1 MITPMKIPLR
11 ILLAQKNPVIGDVEG
26 AVEII
31 ASTLA
36 LVTETTDL
44 VVFPELFLTGYPPRD
59 FLYEATPKISELE
72 TISKRYPDTAFIVG
86 LPHKKWNGAAFF
98 YQGRLQGVQ
107 GKQLLPNYDVF
118 DESRY
123 FEPAQESHVFELKNH
138 KIGIAICEDTW
149 AQEISGYNI
158 DPIERLCQ
166 KGADQIIVIMASPYE
181 INKPEKRNKI
191 ILNHIKKHKIP
202 IAYVNQVGANDEL
215 IFDGSSAVFDA
226 AGTCLANGP
235 FCKEALVGVPSK
247 CSDSEEDLLT
257 ALAFGI
263 QEYVRKTGF
272 KKVWVGLSGGI
283 DSAVVAALAVKALG
297 PENVTGLTMPSA
309 YSSIGSYKDSY
320 QLAKNLGI
328 PCEMQSITEILN
340 AYPKYEGLAQEN
352 LQARIRGNLLMARA
366 NQTGSLVLT
375 TGNKS
380 ELAVGYCTLYG
391 DMCGALAPI
400 GDLYKNQVYELAK
413 QLKSIPE
420 NILTKAPS
428 AELRPGQ
435 LDQDTLPPYDILDAI
450 LTHHIENLETLET
463 IVARGYEPEIVR
475 WILNAVKQNEYKRC
489 QAPPV
494 LKISPRAFGSG
505 RKMVLASKNL
515 YTKPNVIS

>member
-1 MITPMKIPLR
+1 MKRPLH
-11 ILLAQKNPVIGDVEG
+11 IILAQKNPVIGDVDG
-26 AVEII
+26 AIETI
-31 ASTLA
+31 ALTLA
-36 LVTETTDL
+36 LVSETADL

-59 FLYEATPKISELE
+59 FLYESTPKISELE
-72 TISKRYPDTAFIVG
+72 SLSKRCPETAFIVG
-86 LPHKKWNGAAFF
+86 LPYKKWNGAAFF
-98 YQGRLQGVQ
+98 YQGKLQGVQ

-123 FEPAQESHVFELKNH
+123 FEPAQESQLFELKNH
-138 KIGIAICEDTW
+138 KIGIAICEDSW
-149 AQEISGYNI
+149 AQEIPGYPT
-158 DPIERLCQ
+158 DPIKTLCQ
-166 KGADQIIVIMASPYE
+166 KGADQIIIIMASPYE

-191 ILNHIKKHKIP
+191 ILNHIKKHGIP

-215 IFDGSSAVFDA
+215 IFDGSSAAFDA
-226 AGTCLANGP
+226 AGTCLAKGP
-235 FCKEALVGVPSK
+235 FCQEALVAVPSK
-247 CSDSEEDLLT
+247 RSDSEENLLT

-263 QEYVRKTGF
+263 QEYVRKTAF

-309 YSSIGSYKDSY
+309 YSSTGSYEDSY

-328 PCEMQSITEILN
+328 RCETQSITDILN
-340 AYPKYEGLAQEN
+340 AYPKCEGLVEEN

-380 ELAVGYCTLYG
+380 EFAVGYCTLYG

-400 GDLYKNQVYELAK
+400 GDLYKTQVYVLAH
-413 QLKSIPE
+413 QLKVIPE

-435 LDQDTLPPYDILDAI
+435 LDQDTLPAYEILDAI

-463 IVARGYEPEIVR
+463 LVARGYDPETVR
-475 WILNAVKQNEYKRC
+475 WVLNAVKQNEYKRF

-494 LKISPRAFGSG
+494 LKVSSRAFGSG
-505 RKMVLASKNL
+505 RKMVLTSKNM
-515 YTKPNVIS
+515 YTKPNVIF